1 MAFYVKTKVD
11 LKFGQNAGFNEVL
24 SELVPFL
31 GNHGW
36 KLVYGLQ
43 ALVGDLTEILHL
55 WEVEDFADI
64 ATGLNAAFSD
74 PELGKSLARLPE
86 FMNSETLQIMVK
98 TPYSP

>member
-11 LKFGQNAGFNEVL
+11 LKFGQNTGFNEIL

-43 ALVGDLTEILHL
+43 ALVGNLSEIMHL
-55 WEVEDFADI
+55 WEVEEFADI
-64 ATGLNAAFSD
+64 ATGLNAAFTD
-74 PELGKSLARLPE
+74 MELGRSLARLPE
-86 FMNSETLQIMVK
+86 FMNNETLQIMIK
-98 TPYSP
+98 TSYSP